1 VNRVDQPII
10 ILESVQHLVPNILGM
25 ILTAGA
31 VGAFWGLRCDPRAG
45 IASWISALA
54 SLWNLGAVLMRI
66 SGQAWLGIVGYE
78 MTAVAGLYA
87 SALMLPLAM
96 RQADSTKALSPFWVR
111 LLLLVPAL
119 ILAIKWSTDLLTL
132 GYTFEP
138 GPPVSFAWPIH
149 GPFAG
154 FEHTIGYVSAL
165 VGATLL
171 AQAWSAA
178 TNRVQRNQCAAL
190 IGLILLPMFGSIVQT
205 SQHGSGWTRQ
215 VSIAGLTLAACNLG
229 YLWLLRR
236 GSHFS
241 LMPIARD
248 VVIESMQDG
257 VLVSDASGNVVDVN
271 AAAVRMLSVESES
284 ACVGKPAHD
293 LLSGAGFSIPLT
305 GEVHTLDRDG
315 TVLELRI
322 ATIRNH
328 QLAIGQAF
336 QIRDITEANRAH
348 AELKRAKALAEQA
361 AVAKAEF
368 LATMSHEIRTP
379 LNGVMGMA
387 TLILDEPLTPSLRR
401 RMETLHVS
409 AQSLRS
415 LLDDILDLSRIDSGR
430 MRLEETAFSVED
442 VASEVTALFRAQA
455 AAKGVQLRVIL
466 AEDLPKAVWGD
477 TLRLRQIIANLVGN
491 AVKFTAK
498 GYVLITLDAK
508 LDESCDKAWVSICVR
523 DTGIGIPGDQLGKL
537 FERFVQGDA
546 STTRRFG
553 GTGLG
558 LSICKKLV
566 DLMGGSIR
574 AKSQQEV
581 GSEFTVEIPLRLA
594 PNGSDRKAE
603 GDIPLA
609 PLYGRILLAE
619 DNAVN
624 QLVAT
629 GLLQKLGCSVD
640 LALNGREAVE
650 LAASNHYDSIL
661 MDCHMPEVDGY
672 EAAEALRRNGSTTPI
687 IALTASVLPGDRER
701 CLQAGMNGFVP
712 KPIELAELH
721 RALQHHMQKVNP
733 AADSPSDPLPPL
745 SSPAAGTTK

>member
-1 VNRVDQPII
+1 
-10 ILESVQHLVPNILGM
+10 
-25 ILTAGA
+25 
-31 VGAFWGLRCDPRAG
+31 
-45 IASWISALA
+45 
-54 SLWNLGAVLMRI
+54 
-66 SGQAWLGIVGYE
+66 
-78 MTAVAGLYA
+78 
-87 SALMLPLAM
+87 
-96 RQADSTKALSPFWVR
+96 
-111 LLLLVPAL
+111 
-119 ILAIKWSTDLLTL
+119 
-132 GYTFEP
+132 
-138 GPPVSFAWPIH
+138 
-149 GPFAG
+149 
-154 FEHTIGYVSAL
+154 
-165 VGATLL
+165 
-171 AQAWSAA
+171 
-178 TNRVQRNQCAAL
+178 
-190 IGLILLPMFGSIVQT
+190 
-205 SQHGSGWTRQ
+205 
-215 VSIAGLTLAACNLG
+215 
-229 YLWLLRR
+229 
-236 GSHFS
+236 
-241 LMPIARD
+241 
-248 VVIESMQDG
+248 
-257 VLVSDASGNVVDVN
+257 
-271 AAAVRMLSVESES
+271 
-284 ACVGKPAHD
+284 
-293 LLSGAGFSIPLT
+293 
-305 GEVHTLDRDG
+305 
-315 TVLELRI
+315 
-322 ATIRNH
+322 
-328 QLAIGQAF
+328 
-336 QIRDITEANRAH
+336 
-348 AELKRAKALAEQA
+348 
-361 AVAKAEF
+361 
-368 LATMSHEIRTP
+368 
-379 LNGVMGMA
+379 
-387 TLILDEPLTPSLRR
+387 
-401 RMETLHVS
+401 
-409 AQSLRS
+409 
-415 LLDDILDLSRIDSGR
+415 
-430 MRLEETAFSVED
+430 
-442 VASEVTALFRAQA
+442 
-455 AAKGVQLRVIL
+455 
-466 AEDLPKAVWGD
+466 
-477 TLRLRQIIANLVGN
+477 VGN